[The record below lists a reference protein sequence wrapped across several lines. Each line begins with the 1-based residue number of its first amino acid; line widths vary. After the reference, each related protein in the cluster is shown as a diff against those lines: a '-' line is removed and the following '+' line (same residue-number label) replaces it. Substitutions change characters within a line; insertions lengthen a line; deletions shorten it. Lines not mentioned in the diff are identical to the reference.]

1 MSDLIVQTGAALAFV
16 LLLIAAA
23 AFAYRKRQP
32 GAPGLFK
39 LVAYHPFGPRRGVA
53 ALRVGPEV
61 LILGVTNADLKL
73 LRVLDASRIEEGS
86 AAAGADRISRLRKL
100 KDGID
105 G

>member
-1 MSDLIVQTGAALAFV
+1 MTELIAQTGGALAFV

-23 AFAYRKRQP
+23 AYVYRKRKP
-32 GAPGLFK
+32 GAPGLFR

-53 ALRVGPEV
+53 ALRVGSEV

-73 LRVLDASRIEEGS
+73 LRVLDASRIDEGGT
-86 AAAGADRISRLRKL
+86 AAVADKVSRLRKL
-100 KDGID
+100 KDGLD